1 MNRLKKLSLALAFV
15 AMGTLSAF
23 AVDPTEI
30 VTITAGVP
38 EVHPEFIT
46 NQLLTMQG
54 KVIMA
59 VIGMLVLG
67 IAYRLIVR
75 KSSGACK

>member
-1 MNRLKKLSLALAFV
+1 MNRFKKMLAV
-15 AMGTLSAF
+15 AVVAVLGAVSSF
-23 AVDPTEI
+23 AIDPTEI
-30 VTITAGVP
+30 VTITGGVP
-38 EVHPEFIT
+38 DIHPEFIT

-59 VIGMLVLG
+59 VVGMLVLG
-67 IAYRLIVR
+67 IGYRLIVR